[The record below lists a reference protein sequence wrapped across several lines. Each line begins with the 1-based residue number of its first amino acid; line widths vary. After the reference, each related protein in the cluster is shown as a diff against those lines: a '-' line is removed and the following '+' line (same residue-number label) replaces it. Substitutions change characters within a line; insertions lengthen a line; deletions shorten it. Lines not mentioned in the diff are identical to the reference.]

1 MIGLQYL
8 LNTIIIS
15 GASLTVLLICEL
27 SIIYLGRDIANS
39 FISLLKCLK
48 LIRNAKTIL
57 VLIYINFAG
66 LVCPYI

>member
-8 LNTIIIS
+8 LNIIIINK
-15 GASLTVLLICEL
+15 ASLTILLIYKL
-27 SIIYLGRDIANS
+27 SIIYPSRDIANL

-57 VLIYINFAG
+57 ILICVNFTG
-66 LVCPYI
+66 LVYPYI